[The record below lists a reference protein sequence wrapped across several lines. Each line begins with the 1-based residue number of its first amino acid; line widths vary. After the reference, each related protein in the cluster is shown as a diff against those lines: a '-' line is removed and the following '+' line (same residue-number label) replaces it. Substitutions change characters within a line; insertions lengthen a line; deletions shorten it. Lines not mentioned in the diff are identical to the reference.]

1 LSEGGAEEVPEG
13 YEDVC
18 DEGPGGDTRETG
30 CCVGLFLE
38 QKGNQKRTVEVSFQ
52 GQ

>member
-1 LSEGGAEEVPEG
+1 MPEG

-18 DEGPGGDTRETG
+18 DEGPGGDAGETA
-30 CCVGLFLE
+30 CCVGLFSE
-38 QKGNQKRTVEVSFQ
+38 QRGNQKRTVKVSYQ